1 MLCETGTDE
10 SAQVLTQKNRKSLT
24 LRQPGAESL
33 ALVLWSSTLTNQ
45 PQTSVSLRHIML
57 TEVLYGVFM

>member
-24 LRQPGAESL
+24 LRQPGAEFL
-33 ALVLWSSTLTNQ
+33 ALVLQSSMLTNQ
-45 PQTSVSLRHIML
+45 PQTSVSLGHLML
-57 TEVLYGVFM
+57 TEVLYGVM